1 MHTFQIGY
9 IRQTVINSIFSVA
22 FMMAVHV
29 AVIPA
34 VFAQEEELP
43 TEIQMDILINAAKK
57 DIQVGRWKDA
67 VWGLEKALKLGVKLP
82 GEFHFHYGKALFKT
96 GNYDDSLSSLTSYLT
111 LVGKDGEYYEEAVTL
126 VVDAKDEQ
134 EDAMLR
140 STESERQRTEAV
152 KETEDDMVYIKG
164 GCFDMGD
171 IFGDWEGDGIADET
185 PVHTVCV
192 GDFYLGKT
200 EVTQKQWVDII
211 GHNPSRFKCD
221 DCPVERVS
229 WNKVQDFIKNLNKA
243 TGMNYRLPTEA
254 EWEYAARSGGRNEK
268 WAGADRESELDEYAW
283 YYSNSARDGTHA
295 VAGKEPNGLGLYDMM
310 GNVWEWC
317 SDWYDRG
324 YYENSPAK
332 DPQGPSDGSTR
343 VLRGGGWRSKSEH
356 IRTVDRNDF
365 VPTSKKFAN
374 IGFRLARSP

>member
-1 MHTFQIGY
+1 MHTIQIRN
-9 IRQTVINSIFSVA
+9 IRQAVISCIFSVA
-22 FMMAVHV
+22 LIMAVHAAFMPV
-29 AVIPA
+29 VS
-34 VFAQEEELP
+34 AQEEDLP
-43 TEIQMDILINAAKK
+43 TEIQVDLLINAAKK
-57 DIQVGRWKDA
+57 DILAGKWKDA
-67 VWGLEKALKLGVKLP
+67 VQVLERALKLGVKLP

-134 EDAMLR
+134 EDAKLR
-140 STESERQRTEAV
+140 SLDSEHQRTEAAG
-152 KETEDDMVYIKG
+152 ETEDGMVYIKG
-164 GCFDMGD
+164 GCFDMGN
-171 IFGDWEGDGIADET
+171 IFGDEEAEVGEK

-211 GHNPSRFKCD
+211 GHNPSKFKSGD
-221 DCPVERVS
+221 RPVERVS
-229 WNKVQDFIKNLNKA
+229 WNNIQDFIKKLNKA

-254 EWEYAARSGGRNEK
+254 EWEYAARSGGGKEK
-268 WAGADRESELDEYAW
+268 WAGADEESELGEYAW
-283 YYSNSARDGTHA
+283 YYNNSARDGTHS

-332 DPQGPSDGSTR
+332 NPQGPSDGSTR
-343 VLRGGGWRSKSEH
+343 VLRGGGWRSKPVH

-365 VPTSKKFAN
+365 DPDIKKFAN
-374 IGFRLARSP
+374 IGFRLARDP

>member
-1 MHTFQIGY
+1 MYTFQIKKV
-9 IRQTVINSIFSVA
+9 RQAVINSIFSVA
-22 FMMAVHV
+22 LMMAVHA
-29 AVIPA
+29 AVMPV

-43 TEIQMDILINAAKK
+43 TEIQVDILINAAKK
-57 DIQVGRWKDA
+57 DIQAGRWKDA
-67 VWGLEKALKLGVKLP
+67 LQGLEKTLKLGVKLP
-82 GEFHFHYGKALFKT
+82 GEFHFHYGKALFKM

-111 LVGKDGEYYEEAVTL
+111 LAGKDGEYYEEAVTL
-126 VVDAKDEQ
+126 VVDAGNEQ
-134 EDAMLR
+134 EDAKLR
-140 STESERQRTEAV
+140 SFESEHQRTEAAD
-152 KETEDDMVYIKG
+152 EAEDDMVYIKG

-171 IFGDWEGDGIADET
+171 IFGDGAGDEI

-211 GHNPSRFKCD
+211 GHNPAKFKSGD
-221 DCPVERVS
+221 RPVERVS
-229 WNKVQDFIKNLNKA
+229 WNSVQDFIKKLNKV

-254 EWEYAARSGGRNEK
+254 EWEYAARNGGDRGK
-268 WAGADRESELDEYAW
+268 WAGADNESELDEYAW
-283 YYSNSARDGTHA
+283 YYSNSARDGTHS

-317 SDWYDRG
+317 SDWYDRD

-332 DPQGPSDGSTR
+332 NPQGPSDGSTR
-343 VLRGGGWRSKSEH
+343 VLRGGGWRSKPEH
-356 IRTVDRNDF
+356 LRTADRNDF

-374 IGFRLARSP
+374 IGFRLAKSP

>member
-1 MHTFQIGY
+1 MHTIQMGY
-9 IRQTVINSIFSVA
+9 LRQAIINSIFSVA

-29 AVIPA
+29 TVMPA
-34 VFAQEEELP
+34 VFAQEDELP
-43 TEIQMDILINAAKK
+43 AEIQVDILINAAKK
-57 DIQVGRWKDA
+57 DILAGRWKDA
-67 VWGLEKALKLGVKLP
+67 VHDLEKALKPGVKLP
-82 GEFHFHYGKALFKT
+82 GEFHFHYGKALFKI

-111 LVGKDGEYYEEAVTL
+111 LEGRDGEYYEEAVTL

-134 EDAMLR
+134 ENAKLR

-152 KETEDDMVYIKG
+152 KVTEDGMIYIKG

-171 IFGDWEGDGIADET
+171 IFGDGNGDER

-200 EVTQKQWVDII
+200 EVTQKQWTDIR
-211 GHNPSRFKCD
+211 GSNPSKFKCD
-221 DCPVERVS
+221 DCPTERVS
-229 WNKVQDFIKNLNKA
+229 WNNVQNFIKKLNKA

-254 EWEYAARSGGRNEK
+254 EWEYAARSGGGKEK
-268 WAGADRESELDEYAW
+268 WAGTDKESELDEYAW
-283 YYSNSARDGTHA
+283 YSNNSARDGTHA
-295 VAGKEPNGLGLYDMM
+295 VAGKEPNGLGIYDMM

-317 SDWYDRG
+317 SDLYDRN

-332 DPQGPSDGSTR
+332 DPQGPSDGSSR
-343 VLRGGGWRSKSEH
+343 VLRGGGWKSKPDH
-356 IRTVDRNDF
+356 LRTVDRNDF
-365 VPTSKKFAN
+365 VPTSKKFAT

>member
-1 MHTFQIGY
+1 MYTIQIGY
-9 IRQTVINSIFSVA
+9 IRQAVISSIFSVTL
-22 FMMAVHV
+22 MMAVHV
-29 AVIPA
+29 SVMSV
-34 VFAQEEELP
+34 VFAQEKELP
-43 TEIQMDILINAAKK
+43 PEIQVDILISAAKK
-57 DIQVGRWKDA
+57 DILAGKWKDA
-67 VWGLEKALKLGVKLP
+67 VQGLEKALKLGVKLP

-96 GNYDDSLSSLTSYLT
+96 GKYDESLSSLTSYLT
-111 LVGKDGEYYEEAVTL
+111 LVGKDGKYYEEAVTL
-126 VVDAKDEQ
+126 VVDASNEQ
-134 EDAMLR
+134 ENAKLR
-140 STESERQRTEAV
+140 SLDSEHQRTEAAG
-152 KETEDDMVYIKG
+152 ETEDDMVYIKG
-164 GCFDMGD
+164 GCFDMGN
-171 IFGDWEGDGIADET
+171 IFGDEEGEGGEK

-211 GHNPSRFKCD
+211 GHNPSKFKSGD
-221 DCPVERVS
+221 RPVERVS
-229 WNKVQDFIKNLNKA
+229 WNSVQDFIKKLNKA

-254 EWEYAARSGGRNEK
+254 EWEYAARSGGGREK
-268 WAGADRESELDEYAW
+268 WAGTDKESELDEYAW

-317 SDWYDRG
+317 SDLYDRD

-332 DPQGPSDGSTR
+332 NPEGPSDGSTR
-343 VLRGGGWRSKSEH
+343 ILRGGGWKSKPEH
-356 IRTVDRNDF
+356 LRTVDRNDF

>member
-1 MHTFQIGY
+1 MHTIQIGY
-9 IRQTVINSIFSVA
+9 IRQTVISSIFSVA
-22 FMMAVHV
+22 LMMAVHA
-29 AVIPA
+29 AVMSV
-34 VFAQEEELP
+34 VFAQEKELP
-43 TEIQMDILINAAKK
+43 PEIQVDILISAAKK
-57 DIQVGRWKDA
+57 DILAGSWKDA
-67 VWGLEKALKLGVKLP
+67 VRGLEKALKLGVKLP

-134 EDAMLR
+134 EEAKLR
-140 STESERQRTEAV
+140 SLESKHQRTEAAD
-152 KETEDDMVYIKG
+152 ETENNMVYIKG

-171 IFGDWEGDGIADET
+171 IFGDGEDDEK

-200 EVTQKQWVDII
+200 EVTQNQWTDIM
-211 GHNPSRFKCD
+211 GSNPSKFKGD
-221 DCPVERVS
+221 SCPVERVS
-229 WNKVQDFIKNLNKA
+229 WNKVQDFIKKLNKE

-254 EWEYAARSGGRNEK
+254 EWEYATRSGGGKEK
-268 WAGADRESELDEYAW
+268 WAGADEESELDEYAW
-283 YYSNSARDGTHA
+283 YYRNSARDGTHS

-317 SDWYDRG
+317 SDWYDKG

-332 DPQGPSDGSTR
+332 NPEGPSDGLTR

-365 VPTSKKFAN
+365 IPTSKKFAN
-374 IGFRLARSP
+374 IGFRLARTP